1 MEKAF
6 VAYTELKM
14 PSRSRRANADWDTF
28 LEPRRKAL
36 VDTLERRFV
45 SPGLLRKWLR
55 ESPED
60 DEVED
65 EVDLLNPSPECP
77 TCRQR
82 RPASTLTRL
91 ERKLNPAKHAKRGV
105 TGLGLGYRRS
115 GSGSSGEQSNVQA
128 GARARLY

>member
-6 VAYTELKM
+6 VAYQQLLKM
-14 PSRSRRANADWDTF
+14 PSRCRHNDADWEELPET
-28 LEPRRKAL
+28 RRKAL

-45 SPGLLRKWLR
+45 SQGLLARWLR

-60 DEVED
+60 DEVEA

-82 RPASTLTRL
+82 RPDEHVNKA
-91 ERKLNPAKHAKRGV
+91 N
-105 TGLGLGYRRS
+105 
-115 GSGSSGEQSNVQA
+115 GSGCSCTSCL
-128 GARARLY
+128 RAP